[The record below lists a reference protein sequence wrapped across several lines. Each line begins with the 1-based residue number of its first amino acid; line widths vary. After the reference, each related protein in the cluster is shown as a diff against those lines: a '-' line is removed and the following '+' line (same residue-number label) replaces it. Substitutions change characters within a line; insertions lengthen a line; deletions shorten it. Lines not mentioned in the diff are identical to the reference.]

1 MTLTLTLM
9 YITFY
14 LNFVG
19 VYLGLMCLYMD
30 LDSKVKSPS
39 YLHKDFNKSHIIDF
53 FEINL
58 YNASNSFIELIF
70 NHLILSR

>member
-19 VYLGLMCLYMD
+19 VYLGLMFLYMD
-30 LDSKVKSPS
+30 LDSKVKSPL
-39 YLHKDFNKSHIIDF
+39 YLHKDFNKSHIIVF

-70 NHLILSR
+70 NHLIL

>member
-30 LDSKVKSPS
+30 LDSKVKRPS
-39 YLHKDFNKSHIIDF
+39 YLHKDLNKSHIIVL

-70 NHLILSR
+70 NHLIL

>member
-39 YLHKDFNKSHIIDF
+39 YLHKDLNKSHIIVL
-53 FEINL
+53 FEINM

>member
-1 MTLTLTLM
+1 MTLTLTLI

-19 VYLGLMCLYMD
+19 IHLGLMCLYMD

-39 YLHKDFNKSHIIDF
+39 YLHKDFNKSHIIVF

>member
-39 YLHKDFNKSHIIDF
+39 YLHKDLNQSHIIVL